1 MEKNSGSGGVQSLD
15 RAFDLLELL
24 CRSQNG
30 MAIHQLSEITGLHKS
45 TVHRLLGGHGKPG
58 LCAAGPGECR
68 LPGGY
73 APV

>member
-30 MAIHQLSEITGLHKS
+30 MAIHQLSEITGLHHMDRGYYGLED
-45 TVHRLLGGHGKPG
+45 TLRGLGADIVRVP
-58 LCAAGPGECR
+58 
-68 LPGGY
+68 
-73 APV
+73 

>member
-45 TVHRLLGGHGKPG
+45 TVHRLLGGQGKPG
-58 LCAAGPGECR
+58 VRCGGTRRMPFT
-68 LPGGY
+68 GGY

>member
-45 TVHRLLGGHGKPG
+45 TVHRPVSYTHLT
-58 LCAAGPGECR
+58 
-68 LPGGY
+68 LPTK
-73 APV
+73 A

>member
-30 MAIHQLSEITGLHKS
+30 MAIHQLSEITGQQKS
-45 TVHRLLGGHGKPG
+45 TVHRLL
-58 LCAAGPGECR
+58 AAGVMC
-68 LPGGY
+68 GGTRRMPFTGRGC
-73 APV
+73 ACVS